1 MSISRIEFS
10 REFLK
15 RIYHTSMRHKISSNF
30 KYYYIYGFHPFQD
43 FEKGFILRLC
53 TSFVFNSRH
62 TFNAVTYPSKSI
74 LGQQPRRF
82 PFFVITKRQEA
93 RGRVAWERG
102 KAGRWKENFM
112 VLSSLSIAIARKTHP
127 FSLPPPRLTWP
138 FSAWTCSKTQGW
150 ANNSGNG
157 LIRASYLTIASSI
170 KWINRFRLEGN
181 RILWSHN
188 SPSSFSPS
196 FMEERKWRTEW
207 TNFWMLFYEE
217 WRNIFCKNPIQPIL
231 QNIITTG

>member
-1 MSISRIEFS
+1 MDSILSKILKKDLFYDYAHPSSLILDTHLMPWRI
-10 REFLK
+10 LAK
-15 RIYHTSMRHKISSNF
+15 
-30 KYYYIYGFHPFQD
+30 
-43 FEKGFILRLC
+43 
-53 TSFVFNSRH
+53 V
-62 TFNAVTYPSKSI
+62 

-82 PFFVITKRQEA
+82 PFFVITRRQEA
-93 RGRVAWERG
+93 RARVAWERG

-188 SPSSFSPS
+188 SP
-196 FMEERKWRTEW
+196 
-207 TNFWMLFYEE
+207 
-217 WRNIFCKNPIQPIL
+217 
-231 QNIITTG
+231 